1 MACVFRD
8 ALIRSA
14 QRSAS
19 AAPRSAVSCKPC
31 YGPPGKQQAQLDGLR
46 SCQLQDRACQITV
59 GKSQLIQNREVVCM
73 YDRNQ
78 ATGEMSLSPVSMEIP
93 TASDHR
99 RQLTRAI
106 GDGQWFIDA
115 RQAHWRKGY
124 DLDFRQLYFIVHV
137 GGVAQRSKFEYARN
151 RQPCP
156 HSWMIQEECR
166 EMPTGRPTR
175 EYDGPR
181 NTMSAGLRGEPVKR
195 GSQLFRDLRQARVR
209 G

>member
-59 GKSQLIQNREVVCM
+59 GKSQLIQDREMVCL

-93 TASDHR
+93 TARDHR
-99 RQLTRAI
+99 WQLTRAI
-106 GDGQWFIDA
+106 GEGKWLIDA
-115 RQAHWRKGY
+115 WQAHWREGF
-124 DLDFRQLYFIVHV
+124 DLDFGQLDLIVDM
-137 GGVAQRSKFEYARN
+137 GGVAQRSKFKYTRN
-151 RQPCP
+151 RQPCR
-156 HSWMIQEECR
+156 HSR
-166 EMPTGRPTR
+166 
-175 EYDGPR
+175 
-181 NTMSAGLRGEPVKR
+181 L
-195 GSQLFRDLRQARVR
+195 
-209 G
+209 

>member
-1 MACVFRD
+1 
-8 ALIRSA
+8 
-14 QRSAS
+14 
-19 AAPRSAVSCKPC
+19 
-31 YGPPGKQQAQLDGLR
+31 
-46 SCQLQDRACQITV
+46 
-59 GKSQLIQNREVVCM
+59 EVVCL

-78 ATGEMSLSPVSMEIP
+78 ATWEMSLSPVSMKIP

-106 GDGQWFIDA
+106 GDGQGLIDA
-115 RQAHWRKGY
+115 RQAHGRKGF
-124 DLDFRQLYFIVHV
+124 DFDFRQLDFIVDV

-175 EYDGPR
+175 RYEGPG
-181 NTMSAGLRGEPVKR
+181 NTRSAWPARR
-195 GSQLFRDLRQARVR
+195 TSQARFAAFS
-209 G
+209 